1 MKNVYVVK
9 LGKLYLKEKEGIL
22 FGKYRYT
29 MVDNLDDA
37 SFCEDF
43 DYAKK
48 RAEEIGGD
56 TYKINL
62 EEVEA

>member
-9 LGKLYLKEKEGIL
+9 LGNLYFKEKEGIL

-29 MVDNLDDA
+29 MAYNLGDA

-48 RAEEIGGD
+48 RAEEIGGNV
-56 TYKINL
+56 YKINL
-62 EEVEA
+62 E